1 MNKSQA
7 ASDNFFL
14 SPILQSQ
21 QDHSPYLSPFQ
32 NPFRKHSAGFEDLI
46 DFRLEQ
52 PQDPQEEEPEARS
65 SDSHGEEPEEAA
77 SINHSHHC

>member
-46 DFRLEQ
+46 DFRLEEQ
-52 PQDPQEEEPEARS
+52 PEEQQEEEAEARS
-65 SDSHGEEPEEAA
+65 SDSRGEEAEEAA
-77 SINHSHHC
+77 SMNH